1 MSYKLGTTLIR
12 RKITS
17 GGAIIPIGGVV
28 KVLIRL
34 TTEGTGYEVEIVRN
48 CKRPSGIFVFS
59 YLYDDFVPLNLILK
73 RKTLNQ

>member
-1 MSYKLGTTLIR
+1 MSYKPGTVLIR

-28 KVLIRL
+28 KILTRL
-34 TTEGTGYEVEIVRN
+34 TIDVTGYEVEVIRS
-48 CKRPSGIFVFS
+48 CKLPRGIHVCA

>member
-12 RKITS
+12 RKITH

-28 KVLIRL
+28 KIL
-34 TTEGTGYEVEIVRN
+34 TQSAIDSTGCEVEVVRN
-48 CKRPSGIFVFS
+48 CKLPNGTHAWA

-73 RKTLNQ
+73 RKTL

>member
-1 MSYKLGTTLIR
+1 MSYKPGTTLIR

-28 KVLIRL
+28 KVLERWTL
-34 TTEGTGYEVEIVRN
+34 DSTGCNVEVVRN
-48 CKRPSGIFVFS
+48 CKRPNGTHVWA

-73 RKTLNQ
+73 RKSL